1 MSTTTVRVQPQMV
14 LCMIPRKTGGARWW
28 VSVIGRSVLFLSMKQ
43 IWALLPFY
51 MQDTIHFHLFWSD
64 ASKIYRSKKKMT
76 IFFTQCSII
85 IKTTVFMDNIHW
97 CFHKNQNI
105 LYDLN
110 VHVLKHWWKSNL
122 QSKCFTH
129 SKVMQNY
136 RNLITAELLRCPQRT
151 KTWSR

>member
-1 MSTTTVRVQPQMV
+1 MV
-14 LCMIPRKTGGARWW
+14 LYMIPKRTGGARWW
-28 VSVIGRSVLFLSMKQ
+28 VSVIGRSNPVLFLSMKQ

-136 RNLITAELLRCPQRT
+136 SNLITAELLRCPQRT